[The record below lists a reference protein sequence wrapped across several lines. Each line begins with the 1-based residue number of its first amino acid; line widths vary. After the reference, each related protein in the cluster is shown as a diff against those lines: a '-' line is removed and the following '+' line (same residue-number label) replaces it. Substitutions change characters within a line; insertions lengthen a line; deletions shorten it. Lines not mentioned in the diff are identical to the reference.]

1 MLCLPLPL
9 SYTCPADRTPAENPR
24 EQGAPPLSGFE
35 AAGEEVP
42 LPRPP
47 GLRAALRFGIVDE
60 GRKQW
65 ASWLSPSSSHG
76 AFAPELGSP

>member
-1 MLCLPLPL
+1 M
-9 SYTCPADRTPAENPR
+9 
-24 EQGAPPLSGFE
+24 
-35 AAGEEVP
+35 P